1 MMTMH
6 PSTSFPSLDMIFLE
20 LKPCDYNMI
29 VFICMTGDRKC
40 LVLSMEAVAR
50 VDHLKLP
57 RNILWL
63 WFLFFALIQAHSL
76 QRIPRRRRTFVSFV
90 VGRVSASRINLH

>member
-1 MMTMH
+1 MAISICLVMTIH
-6 PSTSFPSLDMIFLE
+6 QLLSLPSLNITSLE

-29 VFICMTGDRKC
+29 VVLCMAGDRKC

-57 RNILWL
+57 HDILWL
-63 WFLFFALIQAHSL
+63 WFQAVFMRHDSGCSK
-76 QRIPRRRRTFVSFV
+76 VC
-90 VGRVSASRINLH
+90 GGY